1 MATETHDDHQ
11 VNYIGI
17 FWWLL
22 ALTILEIMAG
32 IPSASPQYPQA
43 LKGFLLIGMAGIKA
57 TLVAM
62 YFMHLKFDRRALSF
76 IAFVPLVLCIFVV
89 LVTMPD
95 F

>member
-32 IPSASPQYPQA
+32 FPSTSPQYPQA

-57 TLVAM
+57 ALVAM

-76 IAFVPLVLCIFVV
+76 IAFIPLILCIFVV